1 MKVRDIMT
9 TDVACCTPETRLQ
22 DVARLMVDRDCGE
35 IPVVDGSDTRRPVG
49 VVTDRD
55 ITCRLVAE
63 GRNPLDLRASDC
75 MSSPAISVRPEDDVD
90 ECVRTLEDHQ
100 IRRVPVVDGTGKLC
114 GMVAQA
120 DIARHGSKS
129 DTAKVVKEVSKP
141 TDASS
146 RQPTSH

>member
-1 MKVRDIMT
+1 MKVSDIMT
-9 TDVACCTPETRLQ
+9 MDVACCTPETGLR
-22 DVARLMVDRDCGE
+22 DVARMMVEKDCGE
-35 IPVVDGSDTRRPVG
+35 IPIVDGAESRRPVG

-63 GRNPLDLRASDC
+63 GRNPLELRASDC
-75 MSSPAISVRPEDDVD
+75 MSTPAISVRPEDDLD

-100 IRRVPVVDGTGKLC
+100 IRRVPVVDATGKLC

-129 DTAKVVKEVSKP
+129 DAAKVVREVSKP
-141 TDASS
+141 TEESS